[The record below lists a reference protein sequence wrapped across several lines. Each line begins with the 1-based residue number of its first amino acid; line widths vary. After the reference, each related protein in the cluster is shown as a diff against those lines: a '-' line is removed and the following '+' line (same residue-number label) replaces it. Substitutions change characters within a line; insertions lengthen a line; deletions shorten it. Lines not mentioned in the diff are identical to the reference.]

1 MNIGERFDD
10 DERKLSEKILFPSQI
25 NTDNI
30 NEEIQNL
37 KENQYIMIK
46 SHNSLIHDQ
55 DILKDERDELF
66 RELSRLRMEID
77 QLKNKNKSKK
87 IKYGLVGVLSFATIF
102 SAIILPDFVKLLSIG
117 FLCPLVN
124 QLYYLIRDK

>member
-10 DERKLSEKILFPSQI
+10 EEKKLSEKILFPSQT
-25 NTDNI
+25 NNDNI
-30 NEEIQNL
+30 NEEIKNL
-37 KENQYIMIK
+37 KENQDIMIK
-46 SHNSLIHDQ
+46 NHNSLIHNQ
-55 DILKDERDELF
+55 NILKDERVDLL
-66 RELSRLRMEID
+66 RELSRLRIEID

-117 FLCPLVN
+117 FICPLVN